1 MDCNVNTYAP
11 DGKPMHEI
19 VDELANDNEY
29 FAEKFLEGWQMFTEN
44 GNNPIELRD
53 GPQAGWFGFYSLTE
67 QGISIENFESYI
79 AEKSPVTFTDPNV
92 SSNQSQEIK
101 CKKLFP

>member
-19 VDELANDNEY
+19 VDELASDNEY

-44 GNNPIELRD
+44 GNNPAQLRD
-53 GPQAGWFGFYSLTE
+53 GPYAGWLGYYSLKE
-67 QGISIENFESYI
+67 QGVTMGDYI
-79 AEKSPVTFTDPNV
+79 AENSPVTFTDPKV
-92 SSNQSQEIK
+92 EINEY
-101 CKKLFP
+101 P